1 MGLPLDGPSEDWI
14 SNCDPEDS
22 ASDISSIKEDND
34 LPETDEPRPA
44 SPGSNKFNHKAWARC
59 TKAEHICELAD
70 QGPIGYWLD
79 AEAGF
84 PARLEEFGER
94 RSSNWDVSHPLMS
107 WKSLLLGSCHS
118 TACTSGW
125 GSLVPPPSPRNWGVP
140 DEETSQWL
148 VASKVHWDIPSLAQ
162 PDLGEPEWPKG
173 REYPSAP
180 APPPSA
186 IQQEANTQYSAVVDW
201 LASSPATSPGPRT
214 PSPAPSN
221 KVVFAAPTQF
231 KYFTGPAVKN
241 H

>member
-84 PARLEEFGER
+84 PVGQPCLTHQQTALSFRLALK
-94 RSSNWDVSHPLMS
+94 NLVSVAPLTGMCRTHSCPGNPYS
-107 WKSLLLGSCHS
+107 WVLATLQLAPLGGAVWYHLPLHV
-118 TACTSGW
+118 T
-125 GSLVPPPSPRNWGVP
+125 GVF
-140 DEETSQWL
+140 L
-148 VASKVHWDIPSLAQ
+148 MKKLAN
-162 PDLGEPEWPKG
+162 G
-173 REYPSAP
+173 
-180 APPPSA
+180 
-186 IQQEANTQYSAVVDW
+186 
-201 LASSPATSPGPRT
+201 
-214 PSPAPSN
+214 
-221 KVVFAAPTQF
+221 
-231 KYFTGPAVKN
+231 
-241 H
+241 